1 MSEATLRFLIDS
13 VGIDRVVL
21 GSNWLLVP
29 WENLPMGWNQGL
41 KNLIQEE
48 REKILYQNLRSLL
61 NL

>member
-13 VGIDRVVL
+13 VGIERVAL
-21 GSNWLLVP
+21 GSDWLLVP
-29 WENLPMGWNQGL
+29 WENLPTGWNQGL